1 VGRLGIKEKK
11 SKGGQEMKDFKENFN
26 LKDWKVHVLCFVIMV
41 IAELIGTIKITM
53 NGARGGGISFSLI
66 PMLFAILI
74 GIILGGAK
82 KIKKETMIT
91 ASPYIS
97 ICVMFLIVKLSCSI
111 GPSWSKI
118 VAAGPALILQEFGN
132 LGTIIFSMPLA
143 VLVFR
148 MGRASIGAAFSIS
161 REPSIAIVAERY
173 GLDGPEGS
181 GVMGAYVTG
190 TVLGTV
196 FYGILASIFV
206 GLKWFHPYSL
216 AMAAGMGS
224 ASMLTAAMAPLV
236 EAFPDLAEDIQ
247 AFAVTSN
254 TLTNADGLYMS
265 LLIGLPLTEWLYKVF
280 SKNHPQKG
288 VESLDEASDIVVE
301 KEDM

>member
-1 VGRLGIKEKK
+1 
-11 SKGGQEMKDFKENFN
+11 M
-26 LKDWKVHVLCFVIMV
+26 LCFVIMV

-288 VESLDEASDIVVE
+288 VESVDEASDIVVE

>member
-1 VGRLGIKEKK
+1 
-11 SKGGQEMKDFKENFN
+11 MKDFKENFN

-132 LGTIIFSMPLA
+132 LGTIVLSMPLA

-206 GLKWFHPYSL
+206 GLNWFHPYSL

>member
-1 VGRLGIKEKK
+1 
-11 SKGGQEMKDFKENFN
+11 MKD
-26 LKDWKVHVLCFVIMV
+26 
-41 IAELIGTIKITM
+41 ELIGTQKISIT
-53 NGARGGGISFSLI
+53 GPGGKGIAFSLI
-66 PMLFAILI
+66 PMLFAIII
-74 GIILGGAK
+74 GIVLGGTKRISK
-82 KIKKETMIT
+82 KTMET
-91 ASPYIS
+91 ASPYIG

-111 GPSWSKI
+111 GPAWKSI

-132 LGTIIFSMPLA
+132 LGTILLSMPLA

-161 REPSIAIVAERY
+161 REPSIAIVGEKY

-190 TVLGTV
+190 TVLGTI
-196 FYGILASIFV
+196 FYGILASLFV
-206 GLKWFHPYSL
+206 GAKIFHPYSL

-224 ASMLTAAMAPLV
+224 ASMLTAALAPLV
-236 EAFPDLAEDIQ
+236 EAFPDMAEEIQ
-247 AFAVTSN
+247 AFASTSN

-265 LLIGLPLTEWLYKVF
+265 LLIGLPLTEWMYKKL

-288 VESLDEASDIVVE
+288 VKPVEAASDIVVE
-301 KEDM
+301 KEDI

>member
-1 VGRLGIKEKK
+1 
-11 SKGGQEMKDFKENFN
+11 MKDFKENFN

-132 LGTIIFSMPLA
+132 LGTIVLSMPLA

-206 GLKWFHPYSL
+206 GLNWFHPYSL

-236 EAFPDLAEDIQ
+236 EAFPDQAEDIQ

>member
-1 VGRLGIKEKK
+1 
-11 SKGGQEMKDFKENFN
+11 MKDFKENFN

-82 KIKKETMIT
+82 KIKKEAMIT

>member
-1 VGRLGIKEKK
+1 
-11 SKGGQEMKDFKENFN
+11 MKDFKENFN

-53 NGARGGGISFSLI
+53 NSARGGGISFSLI

>member
-1 VGRLGIKEKK
+1 
-11 SKGGQEMKDFKENFN
+11 MKDFKENFN

-132 LGTIIFSMPLA
+132 LGTIILSMPLA

-265 LLIGLPLTEWLYKVF
+265 LLIGLPFTEWLYKVF

-288 VESLDEASDIVVE
+288 VESLEEASDIVVE

>member
-1 VGRLGIKEKK
+1 
-11 SKGGQEMKDFKENFN
+11 MKDFKENFN
-26 LKDWKVHVLCFVIMV
+26 LKDWKVHVLCLVITV
-41 IAELIGTIKITM
+41 IAELIGTMKIAI

-66 PMLFAILI
+66 PMLFAIII
-74 GIILGGAK
+74 GIALGGMK
-82 KIKKETMIT
+82 KIKRETMEQ
-91 ASPYIS
+91 ASPYIG

-111 GPSWSKI
+111 GPAWKSI

-132 LGTIIFSMPLA
+132 LGTIFFSMPLA

-161 REPSIAIVAERY
+161 REPSIAIVGEKY
-173 GLDGPEGS
+173 GLDSPEGS
-181 GVMGAYVTG
+181 GIMGAYVTG

-196 FYGILASIFV
+196 FFGILASLFV
-206 GLKWFHPYSL
+206 GIKLFHPYSL

-224 ASMLTAAMAPLV
+224 ASMLTAALAPLV
-236 EAFPDLAEDIQ
+236 EAFPDMEEEIR
-247 AFAVTSN
+247 AFAATSN

-265 LLIGLPLTEWLYKVF
+265 LLIGLPLTEWMYKKL

-288 VESLDEASDIVVE
+288 IRPTKGKDDIVVE

>member
-1 VGRLGIKEKK
+1 
-11 SKGGQEMKDFKENFN
+11 MKDFKENFN
-26 LKDWKVHVLCFVIMV
+26 LKDWKVHVLCLVIMV
-41 IAELIGTIKITM
+41 VAELIGTQKISI
-53 NGARGGGISFSLI
+53 NGPGGKGIAFSLL
-66 PMLFAILI
+66 PMLFAIII

-82 KIKKETMIT
+82 KISRETMET
-91 ASPYIS
+91 ASPYIGIS
-97 ICVMFLIVKLSCSI
+97 VMFLVVKLSCSI
-111 GPSWSKI
+111 GPAWGSI

-132 LGTIIFSMPLA
+132 LGTILLSMPLA

-161 REPSIAIVAERY
+161 REPSIAIVAEKY

-190 TVLGTV
+190 TVIGTV

-206 GLKWFHPYSL
+206 GAKLFHPYSL

-224 ASMLTAAMAPLV
+224 ASMLTAALAPLV
-236 EAFPDLAEDIQ
+236 EAYPDMAEEIQ
-247 AFAVTSN
+247 AFAATSN

-265 LLIGLPLTEWLYKVF
+265 LLIGLPLTEWMYKKL

-288 VESLDEASDIVVE
+288 IRPTKGKDDIVVE
-301 KEDM
+301 KEDI

>member
-1 VGRLGIKEKK
+1 
-11 SKGGQEMKDFKENFN
+11 MKDIKENFN

-161 REPSIAIVAERY
+161 REPSIAIVAERHA
-173 GLDGPEGS
+173 LDGPEGS

>member
-1 VGRLGIKEKK
+1 
-11 SKGGQEMKDFKENFN
+11 MKDFKENFN

-132 LGTIIFSMPLA
+132 LGTIIFSMTLA

>member
-1 VGRLGIKEKK
+1 ME
-11 SKGGQEMKDFKENFN
+11 DFKKNFN
-26 LKDWKVHVLCFVIMV
+26 LKDWKVHVLCLVITI
-41 IAELIGTIKITM
+41 IAELIGTMKISI
-53 NGARGGGISFSLI
+53 NGARGNGISFSLI
-66 PMLFAILI
+66 PMLFAIVI
-74 GIILGGAK
+74 GIVLGGLK
-82 KIKKETMIT
+82 KIKRENMET
-91 ASPYIS
+91 AAGYIG

-111 GPSWSKI
+111 GPAWKQI

-132 LGTIIFSMPLA
+132 LGTILLSM
-143 VLVFR
+143 LVFR

-161 REPSIAIVAERY
+161 REPSIAIVADRY

-190 TVLGTV
+190 TVIGTV

-206 GLKWFHPYSL
+206 GIRLFHPYSL

-224 ASMLTAAMAPLV
+224 ASMLTASLAPLV
-236 EAFPDLAEDIQ
+236 EAFPEMEEEVR
-247 AFAVTSN
+247 AFAATSN

-265 LLIGLPLTEWLYKVF
+265 LLIGLPLTEWMYKKL

-288 VESLDEASDIVVE
+288 VKPVKGKKDIVVE

>member
-1 VGRLGIKEKK
+1 
-11 SKGGQEMKDFKENFN
+11 M
-26 LKDWKVHVLCFVIMV
+26 
-41 IAELIGTIKITM
+41 IT
-53 NGARGGGISFSLI
+53 
-66 PMLFAILI
+66 
-74 GIILGGAK
+74 
-82 KIKKETMIT
+82 KETMIT

-132 LGTIIFSMPLA
+132 LGTIVLSMPLA

>member
-1 VGRLGIKEKK
+1 
-11 SKGGQEMKDFKENFN
+11 MKDFKENFN

-236 EAFPDLAEDIQ
+236 EAFPDLAEAIQ

>member
-1 VGRLGIKEKK
+1 
-11 SKGGQEMKDFKENFN
+11 MKDFKESFN
-26 LKDWKVHVLCFVIMV
+26 LKDWKVHVLCLVIMV
-41 IAELIGTIKITM
+41 IAELIGTMKVAV

-66 PMLFAILI
+66 PMLFAIII

-82 KIKKETMIT
+82 KISRKTMET
-91 ASPYIS
+91 ASPYIG

-111 GPSWSKI
+111 GPSWDKI

-132 LGTIIFSMPLA
+132 LGTILFAMPLA

-161 REPSIAIVAERY
+161 REPSIAIVAEKY

-206 GLKWFHPYSL
+206 GLNWFHPYSL

-224 ASMLTAAMAPLV
+224 ASMLTAALAPLV
-236 EAFPDLAEDIQ
+236 EAFPNMAEEIQ
-247 AFAVTSN
+247 AYAATSN

-265 LLIGLPLTEWLYKVF
+265 LLIGLPMTEWLYRVF
-280 SKNHPQKG
+280 SKNRPQKG
-288 VESLDEASDIVVE
+288 IGKLEEASDIVVE
-301 KEDM
+301 KEDI

>member
-1 VGRLGIKEKK
+1 
-11 SKGGQEMKDFKENFN
+11 MKDFKENFN

-53 NGARGGGISFSLI
+53 NGARGGGISVSLI

>member
-1 VGRLGIKEKK
+1 
-11 SKGGQEMKDFKENFN
+11 MKDFKENFN

-280 SKNHPQKG
+280 SKSHPQKG

>member
-1 VGRLGIKEKK
+1 
-11 SKGGQEMKDFKENFN
+11 MKDFKENFN
-26 LKDWKVHVLCFVIMV
+26 LKDWKVHVLCFAIMV

>member
-1 VGRLGIKEKK
+1 
-11 SKGGQEMKDFKENFN
+11 
-26 LKDWKVHVLCFVIMV
+26 MV
-41 IAELIGTIKITM
+41 
-53 NGARGGGISFSLI
+53 
-66 PMLFAILI
+66 
-74 GIILGGAK
+74 
-82 KIKKETMIT
+82 
-91 ASPYIS
+91 
-97 ICVMFLIVKLSCSI
+97 LIVNLSCSI
-111 GPSWSKI
+111 GPSWDKI

-132 LGTIIFSMPLA
+132 LGTIFLSMPLA

-148 MGRASIGAAFSIS
+148 MGRAAIGAAFSIS
-161 REPSIAIVAERY
+161 REPSIAIVAEKY

-206 GLKWFHPYSL
+206 GIKLFHPYAL

-224 ASMLTAAMAPLV
+224 ASMLTAALAPLV
-236 EAFPDLAEDIQ
+236 EAFPDMEEEIR
-247 AFAVTSN
+247 AFAATSN

-265 LLIGLPLTEWLYKVF
+265 LLIGLPLTEWMYRKL

-288 VESLDEASDIVVE
+288 IQPAKAAEEIVVE

>member
-1 VGRLGIKEKK
+1 
-11 SKGGQEMKDFKENFN
+11 MKDFKENFN

>member
-1 VGRLGIKEKK
+1 
-11 SKGGQEMKDFKENFN
+11 MKDFKENFN
-26 LKDWKVHVLCFVIMV
+26 LKDWIVHVLCFVIMV

>member
-1 VGRLGIKEKK
+1 VGRIGIKEKK

-132 LGTIIFSMPLA
+132 LGTIILSMPLA

-265 LLIGLPLTEWLYKVF
+265 LLIGLPFTEWLYKVF

-288 VESLDEASDIVVE
+288 VESLEEASDIVVE

>member
-1 VGRLGIKEKK
+1 VGRIGIKEKK

-132 LGTIIFSMPLA
+132 LGTIIFSIPLA

>member
-1 VGRLGIKEKK
+1 
-11 SKGGQEMKDFKENFN
+11 MKDFKENFN
-26 LKDWKVHVLCFVIMV
+26 LKDRKVHVLCFVIMV

>member
-1 VGRLGIKEKK
+1 
-11 SKGGQEMKDFKENFN
+11 MKDFKENFN

-118 VAAGPALILQEFGN
+118 VDAGPALILQEFGN

-265 LLIGLPLTEWLYKVF
+265 LLIRLPLTEWLYKVF

>member
-1 VGRLGIKEKK
+1 
-11 SKGGQEMKDFKENFN
+11 MKDFKENFN
-26 LKDWKVHVLCFVIMV
+26 LTDWKVHVLCFVIMV

>member
-1 VGRLGIKEKK
+1 ME
-11 SKGGQEMKDFKENFN
+11 DFKKNFN
-26 LKDWKVHVLCFVIMV
+26 LKDWKVHVLCLVIMV
-41 IAELIGTIKITM
+41 IAELIGTMKITV
-53 NGARGGGISFSLI
+53 NGARGNGISFSLI
-66 PMLFAILI
+66 PMLFAIVI
-74 GIILGGAK
+74 GIVLGGMK
-82 KIKKETMIT
+82 KIKKETMEA
-91 ASPYIS
+91 ASPYIG

-111 GPSWSKI
+111 GPQWKSI

-132 LGTIIFSMPLA
+132 LGTILFSMPLA

-161 REPSIAIVAERY
+161 REPSIAIVGEKY
-173 GLDGPEGS
+173 GLDSPEGS

-190 TVLGTV
+190 TVIGTV

-206 GLKWFHPYSL
+206 GIKLFHPFAL

-224 ASMLTAAMAPLV
+224 ASMLTAALAPLV
-236 EAFPDLAEDIQ
+236 EAFPDMEEQIR
-247 AFAVTSN
+247 AFAATSN

-265 LLIGLPLTEWLYKVF
+265 LLIGLPLTEWLYRKL

-288 VESLDEASDIVVE
+288 VKPVKGKEDIVVE

>member
-1 VGRLGIKEKK
+1 ME
-11 SKGGQEMKDFKENFN
+11 DFKNNFN
-26 LKDWKVHVLCFVIMV
+26 LKDWKVHVLCLVITI
-41 IAELIGTIKITM
+41 IAELIGTMKISI
-53 NGARGGGISFSLI
+53 NGARGNGISFSLI
-66 PMLFAILI
+66 PMLFAIVI
-74 GIILGGAK
+74 GIVLGGLK
-82 KIKKETMIT
+82 KIKRENMET
-91 ASPYIS
+91 AAGYIG

-111 GPSWSKI
+111 GPAWKQI

-132 LGTIIFSMPLA
+132 LGTILLSMPLA

-161 REPSIAIVAERY
+161 REPSIAIVADRY

-190 TVLGTV
+190 TVIGTV

-206 GLKWFHPYSL
+206 GIRLFHPYSL

-224 ASMLTAAMAPLV
+224 ASMLTAALAPLV
-236 EAFPDLAEDIQ
+236 EAFPEMEEEVR
-247 AFAVTSN
+247 AFAATSN

-265 LLIGLPLTEWLYKVF
+265 LLIGLPLTEWMYKKL

-288 VESLDEASDIVVE
+288 VKPVKGKKDIVVE

>member
-1 VGRLGIKEKK
+1 
-11 SKGGQEMKDFKENFN
+11 MKDFKENFN
-26 LKDWKVHVLCFVIMV
+26 LKDWKVHVLCLVIMI
-41 IAELIGTIKITM
+41 IAELIGTMKISI

-66 PMLFAILI
+66 PMLFAIVI
-74 GIILGGAK
+74 GIILGGTK
-82 KIKKETMIT
+82 KISRETMET
-91 ASPYIS
+91 ASPYIG

-111 GPSWSKI
+111 GPSWGAI
-118 VAAGPALILQEFGN
+118 VKAGPALILQEFGN
-132 LGTIIFSMPLA
+132 LGTIFLSMPLA

-148 MGRASIGAAFSIS
+148 MGRASVGAAFSIS
-161 REPSIAIVAERY
+161 REPSIAIVADKY

-206 GLKWFHPYSL
+206 GAKIFHPYAL

-224 ASMLTAAMAPLV
+224 ASMLTASLAPLV
-236 EAFPDLAEDIQ
+236 EAFPDMAEEIQ
-247 AFAVTSN
+247 AYAVTSN

-265 LLIGLPLTEWLYKVF
+265 LLIGLPLTEWLYKKL

-288 VESLDEASDIVVE
+288 MRPQKGKEDIVVE
-301 KEDM
+301 KEDI

>member
-1 VGRLGIKEKK
+1 
-11 SKGGQEMKDFKENFN
+11 MKDFKENFN

-148 MGRASIGAAFSIS
+148 MGRASIGAAFSLS

>member
-1 VGRLGIKEKK
+1 
-11 SKGGQEMKDFKENFN
+11 MKDFKENFN
-26 LKDWKVHVLCFVIMV
+26 LKDWKVHVLCLVIMV
-41 IAELIGTIKITM
+41 VAELIGTQKISI
-53 NGARGGGISFSLI
+53 NGPGGKGIAFSLL
-66 PMLFAILI
+66 PMLFAIII

-82 KIKKETMIT
+82 KISRETMET
-91 ASPYIS
+91 ASPYIGIS
-97 ICVMFLIVKLSCSI
+97 VMFLVVKLSCSI
-111 GPSWSKI
+111 GPAWGSI

-132 LGTIIFSMPLA
+132 LGTILLSMPLA

-148 MGRASIGAAFSIS
+148 IS
-161 REPSIAIVAERY
+161 REPSIAIVAEKY

-190 TVLGTV
+190 TVIGTV

-206 GLKWFHPYSL
+206 GAKLFHPYSL

-224 ASMLTAAMAPLV
+224 ASMLTAALAPLV
-236 EAFPDLAEDIQ
+236 EAYPDMAEEIQ
-247 AFAVTSN
+247 AFAATSN

-265 LLIGLPLTEWLYKVF
+265 LLIGLPLTEWLYRKF

-288 VESLDEASDIVVE
+288 VKPVEAAEEIVVE
-301 KEDM
+301 KEDI